1 MEKYGFKMYEKAEN
15 VINTDILKKDKVTF
29 SVLLRIVNNKCNKVF
44 TDRERII
51 ICHSNAPFPVWVWTK
66 DNVTEDELTRI
77 NHCLKAEFAADDGY
91 EYVISYEL
99 FDKLKELDEVYRSMK
114 VHTNLLSYQCDKVIK
129 PNKKCDGKMRQAKQE
144 DYELLVKYHNDL
156 SFEIHN
162 SKFPWEESKRII
174 TNGMTE
180 KALYV
185 WENDK
190 GEIVSTLS
198 RRKLEDTDSLSM
210 VYTIPSER
218 RKGYAE
224 NLVYNITE
232 MIMEEGM
239 LPTLY
244 TDADYG
250 ASNAC
255 YKKLGYIEVGSLCT
269 IGNT

>member
-1 MEKYGFKMYEKAEN
+1 MEKYGLKMYEKAEN
-15 VINTDILKKDKVTF
+15 VINTDILKKDKITF
-29 SVLLRIVNNKCNKVF
+29 FVLLMIVNNKCNKVF
-44 TDRERII
+44 TDGERII
-51 ICHSNAPFPVWVWTK
+51 ICYSCKPFPVWVWTA
-66 DNVTEDELTRI
+66 DQATEDELIRI
-77 NHCLKAEFAADDGY
+77 SSCLKTEFPADEGY
-91 EYVISYEL
+91 EYNISYKL

-114 VHTNLLSYQCDKVIK
+114 VYTNLLSYKCDKVIK

-144 DYELLVKYHNDL
+144 DYELLVKYHNAL
-156 SFEIHN
+156 CFEIHN
-162 SKFPWEESKRII
+162 SEFPWEESESII
-174 TNGMTE
+174 TNGMNE

-185 WENDK
+185 WENNK
-190 GEIVSTLS
+190 GEIVATLS
-198 RRKLEDTDSLSM
+198 RRKLGDTDSLSM

-224 NLVYNITE
+224 NLVYSITK

-255 YKKLGYIEVGSLCT
+255 YKKLGYTELGSLCT
-269 IGNT
+269 IGK